1 MFSQTAR
8 QILMQEVNVEGP
20 SNQMALEVCAVY
32 EMILVHLGFILG
44 EEGGLALF
52 RNSLRRTQ
60 SAFPFYAEVVAV
72 ERQTLLAA
80 LKACLQKQ
88 IPACILEASIALLAT
103 FLELLG
109 HFIGERLTAK
119 LLQNAW
125 PDIDPLSPRETP
137 K

>member
-88 IPACILEASIALLAT
+88 IPACILEASIALLEQ
-103 FLELLG
+103 F
-109 HFIGERLTAK
+109 
-119 LLQNAW
+119 
-125 PDIDPLSPRETP
+125 
-137 K
+137 